1 MSKFIKNK
9 SVGYFI
15 AIADAVLALVLAII
29 YMATYKSAIGNN
41 AGGQLPETVGIFM
54 FAGFAAQLVILL
66 LPQYSFLNLAPI
78 AMYSISFYK
87 ELYLIPDFIAGK
99 VNNVEYN
106 GGDFGLNMFYFI
118 LQLIILISAIVATF
132 IGFYKNKKD
141 ADEDFKL
148 KLNVPSIVKCAVGLA
163 LIVGASVGGAVATNG
178 VQKAEQERIEQ
189 ARIEAEKL
197 AEYEKW
203 ATTFNPIT
211 DDVKAKAD
219 EVEYTFDPAEV
230 LIKEQETYNY
240 SDSALTSLT
249 DSKTRADHNLVYYF
263 EGSYRE
269 GYQGDYSA
277 TYAHIYLWD
286 DGLFIGK
293 AGDTTF
299 KGYWF
304 NSSLQN
310 GTDDSGNDIKDCL
323 TMVSNTNKY
332 EQIDTTPIEGF
343 YTKQAWIYLGFSWGT
358 RSMGVSGFLYYPEV
372 DIAIHMGVRNDHVY
386 HVGDEFTKNTLKVYR
401 ILKDLNF
408 GAVFV
413 GDNYSITLP
422 EGMVVDGRL
431 AAAGEYTIT
440 ATYNGFTTTK
450 TITVVE

>member
-1 MSKFIKNK
+1 MAKFIKNK

-15 AIADAVLALVLAII
+15 AAADALLALVLAII
-29 YMATYKSAIGNN
+29 YMATYKGAIGNN

-54 FAGFAAQLVILL
+54 FAGFAIQLVVLL
-66 LPQYSFLNLAPI
+66 LPQYGFLNLFAI
-78 AMYSISFYK
+78 GMYSISFYK
-87 ELYLIPDFIAGK
+87 EVYLIPDFVAGK

-106 GGDFGLNMFYFI
+106 GGSFGLNMLYFI
-118 LQLIILISAIVATF
+118 MQLIILVSAIVATF
-132 IGFYKNKKD
+132 IGFYKNKED
-141 ADEDFKL
+141 ADADFKF
-148 KLNVPSIVKCAVGLA
+148 KKEPKYIAKCAAGLA
-163 LIVGASVGGAVATNG
+163 VIIAAGVGGLVATNG
-178 VQKAEQERIEQ
+178 VQKAEEARIEQ
-189 ARIEAEKL
+189 ARLEAEEL
-197 AEYEKW
+197 AKYEKW

-219 EVEYTFDPAEV
+219 EVEYTFNPKDV
-230 LIKEQETYNY
+230 LIKEQESYNY

-249 DSKTRADHNLVYYF
+249 DTKTRADHNLVYYF

-286 DGLFIGK
+286 DGLFFGK
-293 AGDTTF
+293 AGDTSF

-310 GTDDSGNDIKDCL
+310 GSDASGNDIVDCL

-343 YTKQAWIYLGFSWGT
+343 YTRQAWIYLGFSWGT

-386 HVGDEFTKNTLKVYR
+386 HVGDDFTKNTLKVYR

-422 EGMVVDGRL
+422 DGMVVDGKL

-440 ATYNGFTTTK
+440 ASYNGFTTSK